1 MTEAAVT
8 AGDLGRWQ
16 VRSAVVGTAAVVLM
30 VALADAAQALRSF
43 LFAWLFFIGIV
54 LGCFALLM
62 LHHLV
67 GGAWGKVI
75 RRLLEAGTRT
85 MPLMALLFLPL
96 VLQLPKV
103 YEWAAPEAAHDELLR
118 HKTAYLNVP
127 FFAARTAVYFAV
139 WLALAWF
146 LNRWSRDQ
154 ERGDTGVKGKLQSL
168 SAPGLLLY
176 GLTVTFASV
185 DWAMSLEPHWFS
197 TIYGVMFMVG
207 QALATLAF
215 VLVVLL
221 ALARRRPLAGVLAPS
236 HYHDLGTLMF
246 AFVMLWAYIAFSQF
260 LIIWSGNLPE
270 ETPWYIR
277 RLNHG
282 WGAIAGV
289 LVVFHFALPFL
300 LLLSRPLKKKIGLLG
315 AVAAGML
322 VMRLVDTYWMIAPS
336 FHEGELH
343 VAASDVLAPLGVGGL
358 WLAFFLWQL
367 KQRPLEPV
375 EAIE

>member
-1 MTEAAVT
+1 MSETIITV
-8 AGDLGRWQ
+8 GDLGRWQ
-16 VRSAVVGTAAVVLM
+16 MRSAIVGAVAM
-30 VALADAAQALRSF
+30 VAMVAVAPVAQALRSF

-67 GGAWGKVI
+67 GGTWGKVI

-85 MPLMALLFLPL
+85 TPMMAILFLPL

-118 HKTAYLNVP
+118 HKAAYLNTT
-127 FFAARTAVYFAV
+127 FFSIRAAIYFAV
-139 WLALAWF
+139 WLALAWM
-146 LNRWSRDQ
+146 LNRWSAEQ
-154 ERGDTGVKGKLQSL
+154 ERGGADVKGRLQTL

-176 GLTVTFASV
+176 GLTATFASV

-197 TIYGVMFMVG
+197 TLYGVLFMVG

-215 VLVVLL
+215 VLVVLM
-221 ALARRRPLAGVLAPS
+221 ALARRRPMADYLAPS

-246 AFVMLWAYIAFSQF
+246 AFVMLWAYMAFSQF

-270 ETPWYIR
+270 ETPWYIKR
-277 RLNHG
+277 INHG
-282 WGAIAGV
+282 WGWVAGV
-289 LVVFHFALPFL
+289 LIVFHFALPFL
-300 LLLSRPLKKKIGLLG
+300 LLLSRPLKKKIGILG

-322 VMRLVDTYWMIAPS
+322 LMRLVDMYWMIAPS
-336 FHEGELH
+336 FHGGTLR
-343 VAASDVLAPLGVGGL
+343 VALSDVLAPLGVGGL

-367 KQRPLEPV
+367 KQRPLAPV